1 VTAFRR
7 GLLAAALLALAA
19 AAGAAEG
26 DAVAAVDADAPPSR
40 QSDGQRIDPWE
51 PFNRRVFQFNDDLDD
66 AIVHPVATVYKKVL
80 PEFVRIGVLNFYR
93 NFADGWSA
101 VNHFLQGKPTP
112 GFEMGL
118 RFAWNST
125 FGVFG
130 LIDIASEL
138 GLERQSEDFGQT
150 LGRWGFASGPF
161 LVLPIFGAST
171 VRDAI
176 ALPLDRA
183 VTPGALV
190 SGGTDRLAIA
200 GVELISV
207 RADYLAA
214 TKLLDEIALDRY
226 SFVRD
231 AYLARRRSLVYDG
244 DPPDLPE
251 PAAPP
256 PK

>member
-1 VTAFRR
+1 VNAR
-7 GLLAAALLALAA
+7 GRLLSAALVLAFAT

-26 DAVAAVDADAPPSR
+26 DAPDDVDAPAAR
-40 QSDGQRIDPWE
+40 QSDGQRADPWE
-51 PFNRRVFQFNDDLDD
+51 PFNRKVFQFNDDLDE
-66 AIVHPVATVYKKVL
+66 AIVKPVAKAYKALL
-80 PEFVRIGVLNFYR
+80 PGFARTGVTNFFN

-101 VNHFLQGKPTP
+101 VNHLLQGKVAS
-112 GFEMGL
+112 GMEMGM
-118 RFAWNST
+118 RFTWNST

-130 LIDIASEL
+130 LIDMASEM

-150 LGRWGFASGPF
+150 LGRWGFASGPY

-183 VTPGALV
+183 MTPGALV
-190 SGGTDRLAIA
+190 SGGANRLGIA

-214 TKLLDEIALDRY
+214 TQLLDEIALDRY

-231 AYLARRRSLVYDG
+231 AYLSRRRSLVYDG

-251 PAAPP
+251 PAAPA

>member
-1 VTAFRR
+1 MTAIQRW
-7 GLLAAALLALAA
+7 LLAAALLAVSA
-19 AAGAAEG
+19 AAGAAEA
-26 DAVAAVDADAPPSR
+26 DAAEADAPPAR
-40 QSDGQRIDPWE
+40 QSDGQRLDPWE
-51 PFNRRVFQFNDDLDD
+51 PFNRRVFQFNDDVDD
-66 AIVHPVATVYKKVL
+66 AIVHPVANVYKKVL
-80 PEFVRIGVLNFYR
+80 PEIVRIGVLNFYR

-101 VNHFLQGKPTP
+101 VNHLLQGKAAS

-130 LIDIASEL
+130 LIDMASEL

-150 LGRWGFASGPF
+150 LGRWGFASGPY

-183 VTPGALV
+183 MTPGALV
-190 SGGTDRLAIA
+190 SGGANRLGIA

-214 TKLLDEIALDRY
+214 TQLLDEIALDRY

-231 AYLARRRSLVYDG
+231 AYLSRRRSLVYDG

-251 PAAPP
+251 PAAPA